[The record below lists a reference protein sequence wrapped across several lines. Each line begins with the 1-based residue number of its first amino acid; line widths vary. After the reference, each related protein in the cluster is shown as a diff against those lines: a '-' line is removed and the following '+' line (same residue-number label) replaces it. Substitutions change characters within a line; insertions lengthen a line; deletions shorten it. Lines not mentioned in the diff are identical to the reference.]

1 MARNRIQFQKGY
13 SLVQFMDEYGSEEKC
28 MEALIRWRWPNGFVC
43 PRCSH
48 SGHCRVQSRGLYQCS
63 GCRYQ
68 VSLTAGTIL
77 ASTKLPLRTWFLAM
91 YLMTQTKNGISA
103 LELSRQLS
111 VSYNTAW
118 KVKHKLMQV
127 MKERDDTRPL
137 GGWVQLDDAYWGGE
151 RRGGKSGRGAP
162 GKTPFVAAVELNEEG
177 RPMRMRLSRVGGFRS
192 DEIEAWA
199 RCHLEPGTVVVSDG
213 LGCFRAVQQ
222 AGCIHQPFVTGSGP
236 QSAQHPAL
244 TWVNTILGNVK
255 RAFHGTY
262 HHLSSKHLPR
272 YLAEFS
278 YRFSRR
284 FSLRDMFPRLAFVAV
299 RTPPMPYRVLK
310 LAENYA

>member
-1 MARNRIQFQKGY
+1 M
-13 SLVQFMDEYGSEEKC
+13 
-28 MEALIRWRWPNGFVC
+28 C
-43 PRCSH
+43 PRCKH
-48 SGHCRVQSRGLYQCS
+48 SGYWRHQSRALYQCRA
-63 GCRYQ
+63 CRHQ

-77 ASTKLPLRTWFLAM
+77 ASTKLALRTWFLAM

-103 LELSRQLS
+103 LEMSRQLS

-137 GGWVQLDDAYWGGE
+137 GGWVQLDDAYWGGQ
-151 RRGGKSGRGAP
+151 RRGGKTGRGAP
-162 GKTPFVAAVELNEEG
+162 GKTPFVAAVELNDEG

-192 DEIEAWA
+192 EEIAAWA
-199 RCHLEPGTVVVSDG
+199 RCHLEPGTVVVSDA
-213 LGCFRAVQQ
+213 LGCFGAVKHV
-222 AGCIHQPFVTGSGP
+222 GCIHQPFVTGSGT

-255 RAFHGTY
+255 RSFHGTY
-262 HHLSSKHLPR
+262 HHFSSKHLPR

-284 FSLRDMFPRLAFVAV
+284 FSLREMFPRLAFVAL
-299 RTPPMPYRVLK
+299 RTAPMPYRVLK
-310 LAENYA
+310 LAENYF